1 MKKMNATA
9 VKAFALALILRYYGF
24 KPKNGEITI
33 TNYTDDLS
41 EIRFTIN
48 GVEYVLNC
56 ETSIVKG
63 IGFNGFK
70 LDTLAINRLC
80 GVYEDDDNDTENDN
94 DNDNDTEE

>member
-9 VKAFALALILRYYGF
+9 VKGFALALVARYYGF

-33 TNYTDDLS
+33 LEYTDDLS
-41 EIRFTIN
+41 EITVN
-48 GVEYVLNC
+48 GVDYLLSC

-70 LDTLAINRLC
+70 LDTLNISRLG
-80 GVYEDDDNDTENDN
+80 GVFEDDSDNDAENDTENDT
-94 DNDNDTEE
+94 DE